1 MANRLLGIF
10 RHQALK
16 FRLGLLVLEMRRLGS
31 REDRSE
37 LCPGGLNPAIE
48 GGRHPAQRW
57 MPDPPLDIGENLAS
71 TVLIPAPVQVLGRKT
86 ELDDEVARKVL
97 RLDLAALFLP

>member
-37 LCPGGLNPAIE
+37 LCPSVGRSHVDNAHGLKP
-48 GGRHPAQRW
+48 R
-57 MPDPPLDIGENLAS
+57 
-71 TVLIPAPVQVLGRKT
+71 LGRLHAKQ
-86 ELDDEVARKVL
+86 L
-97 RLDLAALFLP
+97 RLFAALNTAPKLALGDDNQMLIERIGMGQNLDPFAASGND